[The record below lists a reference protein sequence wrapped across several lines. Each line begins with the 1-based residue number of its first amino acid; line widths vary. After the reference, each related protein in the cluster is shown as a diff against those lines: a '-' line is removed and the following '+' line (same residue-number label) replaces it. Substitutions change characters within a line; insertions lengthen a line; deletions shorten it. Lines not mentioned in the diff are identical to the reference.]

1 MKIILLISLFVSSI
15 TIHAQ
20 LLTKKIY
27 SEILGDSRE
36 IRIRLP
42 QSFKTKPGLKYPLVL
57 ALDGDYIFDPTSG
70 DINYFSYWDDMP
82 ECVVVGINQKKT
94 RLKDSRFDTNTNLL
108 DYTGKDFYDFI
119 EQELVPSLEA
129 DYRLSPFK
137 IIIGHDITAN
147 FINYFLING
156 TPMFHAFVNLS
167 PDFAPTMPERII
179 TALQNIN
186 QPIWYYLATGKN
198 DVEQLKTAIIKL
210 NKDLS
215 SIENKMFRYS
225 YNNFEDESHYSLV
238 ALGIPRALE
247 DIFSI
252 YRPISKKEYNET
264 LDKSEFSA
272 YEYLINKYN
281 FIENQIG
288 VRKKIRVNDIIAA
301 AENLERNENWEDLEK
316 IGKLARKEYPE
327 HMLGNY
333 FLGVVYEN
341 QGKPKQA
348 LRTYQNGFLLQEAS
362 FLTKDIMYEKAER
375 LKSDFGFR

>member
-1 MKIILLISLFVSSI
+1 MKILLLVTLFVSSL
-15 TIHAQ
+15 TINAQ
-20 LLTKKIY
+20 LVTKKIY
-27 SEILGDSRE
+27 SEILGGSRE
-36 IRIRLP
+36 VRIRLP
-42 QSFKTKPGLKYPLVL
+42 QSFNSKPGFKYPLIL

-70 DINYFSYWDDMP
+70 DVNYFSYWDDMP
-82 ECVVVGINQKKT
+82 ECVVVGISQKRS

-108 DYTGKDFYDFI
+108 DYTGKDFYNFI
-119 EQELVPSLEA
+119 EQELVPSLEK

-156 TPMFHAFVNLS
+156 STMFHGFVSLS
-167 PDFAPTMPERII
+167 PDFAPTMTERIS
-179 TALQNIN
+179 TALANIN

-198 DVEQLKTAIIKL
+198 DVEDLKSTIVNL
-210 NKDLS
+210 NNDLS
-215 SIENKMFRYS
+215 KIENKKFRYS
-225 YNNFEDESHYSLV
+225 YNNFDDESHYSLV

-264 LDKSEFSA
+264 IEKLDISA
-272 YEYLINKYN
+272 YDYLVNKYD

-288 VRKKIRVNDIIAA
+288 SSKKIRVNDIIATG
-301 AENLERNENWEDLEK
+301 ENLERNEDWEELEK
-316 IGKLARKEYPE
+316 VGQLARKEYPE

-333 FLGVVYEN
+333 FLGLVYEK

-348 LRTYQNGFLLQEAS
+348 LRTYQNGFLLQEVS

>member
-1 MKIILLISLFVSSI
+1 MKLILLISLFISSL
-15 TIHAQ
+15 TMSAQ

-36 IRIRLP
+36 ISIRLP
-42 QSFKTKPGLKYPLVL
+42 KSFKSKPGLKYPLVL
-57 ALDGDYIFDPTSG
+57 TLDGDYIFDPTSG
-70 DINYFSYWDDMP
+70 NVNYFSYWDDIP
-82 ECVVVGINQKKT
+82 ECVVVGIHQKRT

-108 DYTGKDFYDFI
+108 DYTGKDFYNFI
-119 EQELVPSLEA
+119 EKELIPSLEV

-137 IIIGHDITAN
+137 IVIGHDITAN

-156 TPMFHAFVNLS
+156 SPVFHAFVALS
-167 PDFAPTMPERII
+167 PDFAPTMTDRV
-179 TALQNIN
+179 TAALENVN

-198 DVEQLKTAIIKL
+198 DVMQLNSTIVKL
-210 NKDLS
+210 NKRLVKV
-215 SIENKMFRYS
+215 ENNMFRYS
-225 YNNFEDESHYSLV
+225 YNNFPVESHYSLV

-264 LDKSEFSA
+264 IEKLEISA
-272 YEYLINKYN
+272 YDYLINKYD

-288 VRKKIRVNDIIAA
+288 VDKKIRVNDIIAA
-301 AENLERNENWEDLEK
+301 GENLERSENWEELERV
-316 IGKLARKEYPE
+316 GQLARKEYPE

-333 FLGVVYEN
+333 FLGLVYEKL
-341 QGKPKQA
+341 GKPKQA
-348 LRTYQNGFLLQEAS
+348 LRTYQNGFLLQEVS

-375 LKSDFGFR
+375 LKQDFGFR

>member
-1 MKIILLISLFVSSI
+1 MKIKLLITLIVGATSL
-15 TIHAQ
+15 HAQ

-36 IRIRLP
+36 VRIRLP
-42 QSFKTKPGLKYPLVL
+42 QSFKSKPGLKYPLVL

-70 DINYFSYWDDMP
+70 DVNYFSYWDDIP

-147 FINYFLING
+147 FVNYYLING
-156 TPMFHAFVNLS
+156 SPMFHAFVNLS
-167 PDFAPTMPERII
+167 PDFAPTMPERIA
-179 TALQNIN
+179 TALANVN

-198 DVEQLKTAIIKL
+198 DVEELKSTIIKL
-210 NKDLS
+210 NDSLS
-215 SIENKMFRYS
+215 NIENKMFRYS
-225 YNNFEDESHYSLV
+225 YNNFDDESHYSLV

-252 YRPISKKEYNET
+252 YRPISKKDYNET
-264 LDKSEFSA
+264 IKELDISA
-272 YEYLINKYN
+272 YDYLINKYD

-288 VRKKIRVNDIIAA
+288 VEKKIRVNDIIAA
-301 AENLERNENWEDLEK
+301 GENLERSENWDELEK
-316 IGKLARKEYPE
+316 VGQLARKEYPE

-333 FLGVVYEN
+333 FLGLVYEKL
-341 QGKPKQA
+341 GKPKQA
-348 LRTYQNGFLLQEAS
+348 LRTYQNGFLLQEVS